1 MNELKQAL
9 NDYGFFTKKSLGQN
23 FLFDKNILSKIA
35 NGSDGICLEI
45 GPGPGGLTEE
55 LCKRCDKVVAVEID
69 TKIFEFLKDYMSEYE
84 NLALINAD
92 FLKLDINKLYE
103 EHIKKPFNVA
113 ANLPYYITTP
123 VLMRILES
131 SLPVRK
137 IKVLVQ
143 KEVASRIASP
153 PGSREYGV
161 LSVMVQC
168 RGSAKVLF
176 DVPPGAFSPPP
187 KVTSSVIEIEI
198 SETKKISSSYDDF
211 RRCVKS
217 GFSNRRKQLANN
229 ISTDYGISKDKV
241 YEIFNS
247 MGVDSDIRAEK
258 LSFQQFDE
266 LCYNLKNI

>member
-1 MNELKQAL
+1 MNDLKKAL

-23 FLFDKNILSKIA
+23 FLFDRNILSKIA
-35 NGSDGICLEI
+35 EGTDGICLEI
-45 GPGPGGLTEE
+45 GPGPGGLTAE
-55 LCKRCDKVVAVEID
+55 LCKRCEKVIAIEID
-69 TKIFEFLKDYMSEYE
+69 SKICDFLKSYMSGYE
-84 NLALINAD
+84 NLDLTNAD
-92 FLKLDINKLYE
+92 FLKLDINKLYK
-103 EHIKKPFNVA
+103 EHINEPFSVA

-123 VLMRILES
+123 VLMKILES
-131 SLPVRK
+131 SLPVKK

-198 SETKKISSSYDDF
+198 SEEKKINSTYDDF

-229 ISTDYGISKDKV
+229 LAVDYGSSKDKV
-241 YEIFNS
+241 YEIFDA
-247 MGVDSDIRAEK
+247 MGIDRDVRAEK